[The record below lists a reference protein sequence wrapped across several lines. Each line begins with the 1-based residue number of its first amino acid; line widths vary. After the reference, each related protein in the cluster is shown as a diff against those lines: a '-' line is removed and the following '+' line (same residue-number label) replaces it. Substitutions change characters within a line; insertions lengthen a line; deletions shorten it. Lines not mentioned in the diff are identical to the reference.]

1 MWSVSVPG
9 ISAAHPRS
17 RGNAS
22 SVRPLPPH
30 TCQRGDVQ
38 EKGHAGLKP
47 SNGHGLALHPPQFG
61 SGGRRK
67 VMERRRNLCPET
79 SASIAILGSLSPNTH
94 SLWWM
99 DRSIAGRRKWVES
112 EEAST

>member
-79 SASIAILGSLSPNTH
+79 SKRDG
-94 SLWWM
+94 
-99 DRSIAGRRKWVES
+99 
-112 EEAST
+112 EEGFHGVVKLCGQVHYISF